1 MHIGNVSNKSILKNK
16 IMYKTIQNLDE
27 FNEILKD
34 NLGVLVYYSNE
45 TCNVCKVLKPQIIEM
60 LKEKYPEIPF
70 YYVDISETPEI
81 SAQSQVFTIPT
92 IIVYFDGKETIRKS
106 RHIGLGE
113 LAETIRRP
121 YEMLF

>member
-1 MHIGNVSNKSILKNK
+1 
-16 IMYKTIQNLDE
+16 MYKTIKNLDE
-27 FNEILKD
+27 FNKIIKE

-45 TCNVCKVLKPQIIEM
+45 TCNVSKVLKPQIIEM
-60 LKEKYPEIPF
+60 LKDKYPEIPF

-92 IIVYFDGKETIRKS
+92 IIVFFDGRETIRKS

-113 LAETIRRP
+113 LAEAIRRP
-121 YEMLF
+121 YEIMF

>member
-1 MHIGNVSNKSILKNK
+1 MYKIIDNLEDFNNILK
-16 IMYKTIQNLDE
+16 E
-27 FNEILKD
+27 
-34 NLGVLVYYSNE
+34 NLGVLIYFSNE
-45 TCNVCKVLKPQIIEM
+45 TCNVCKVLKPQIINL

-92 IIVYFDGKETIRKS
+92 IVVYFEGKETIRKS

-113 LAETIRRP
+113 LAEAIRRP
-121 YEMLF
+121 YEMVF

>member
-1 MHIGNVSNKSILKNK
+1 
-16 IMYKTIQNLDE
+16 MYKTIENVEE
-27 FNEILKD
+27 FNLILKD
-34 NLGVLVYYSNE
+34 NIGVLVYFSNE
-45 TCNVCKVLKPQIIEM
+45 TCNVCKVLKPQIIDM
-60 LKEKYPEIPF
+60 LKEKYPKIPF

-92 IIVYFDGKETIRKS
+92 IVVYFDAKETIRKS
-106 RHIGLGE
+106 RHIGIRE